1 MLTYAL
7 GRGLE
12 PSDRCNVD
20 QIVRNVAGHANRF
33 SALVTQVVLSDP
45 FRERRGDAEKR
56 PMQSAKA
63 QE

>member
-1 MLTYAL
+1 MRKAL

-12 PSDRCNVD
+12 PYDHCNVD
-20 QIVRNVAGHANRF
+20 QIDRNVAGHGNRF